1 MKSWSN
7 DKWLGAGA
15 ALLSGAIL
23 ALSRE
28 TGHFGYLA
36 LIGPVP
42 LLIWALRFGKVW
54 NVLGHAFV
62 AGLMAEAGL
71 MLFYGKDLPVVYAIA
86 AFQALMFALTVLFM
100 AGLYRR
106 TTPVAA
112 MLGFAAMT
120 AGSYYLYGLVSPNG
134 SFSAPGYA
142 LVDVLPLLQGAS
154 LGGMSLLSF
163 MAALIP
169 AGLALSLLNRR
180 GYGLH
185 TTWGLPVLLLSGFG
199 VWQMAQPQGETVR
212 VALLSDNRQVARV
225 LRDPASDPE
234 VVGAFAKQIE
244 KVAVQKPVYIVIP
257 EKIVLPGRAFQGLS
271 DRMGAGIVA
280 GVDAPQGGG
289 GRLNL
294 ATLTQPKSA
303 PLTYSKQRMV
313 PGLEAEYVPGNAP
326 LITGR
331 IGIAICK
338 DMDFPEVLR
347 PYGQKDVKL
356 MLVPAWDFVADAR
369 LHSRMA
375 IVRGVENGFA
385 VARSA
390 SQGLMTLSDAHGR
403 IMAEQPAVNG
413 PALLVDDL
421 PTGRGHTLYSRIG
434 DVFAQAML
442 ALWLGLL
449 ALLVWRHRK

>member
-1 MKSWSN
+1 MKWWSN

-15 ALLSGAIL
+15 AVLSGAIL

-28 TGHFGYLA
+28 TGYFGYLA

-42 LLIWALRFGKVW
+42 LLMWALRFGKVW
-54 NVLGHAFV
+54 NVPGHAFV

-71 MLFYGKDLPVVYAIA
+71 MLFYGKDLPAVYAIA
-86 AFQALMFALTVLFM
+86 VFQALMFALTVLFM
-100 AGLYRR
+100 VGLYRR
-106 TTPVAA
+106 KAPVAA
-112 MLGFAAMT
+112 LFGFAAMT

-134 SFSAPGYA
+134 SFSSPGYA

-180 GYGLH
+180 GYALH
-185 TTWGLPVLLLSGFG
+185 AAWGLPVLALSGFG

-244 KVAVQKPVYIVIP
+244 KVTAQNPAYIVMP
-257 EKIVLPGRAFQGLS
+257 EKIVLPGPAFQALS
-271 DRMGAGIVA
+271 DRTGAGIVA
-280 GVDAPQGGG
+280 GVDAPEGGH
-289 GRLNL
+289 RLNL
-294 ATLTQPKSA
+294 ATLTQPKTA

-313 PGLEAEYVPGNAP
+313 PGLEAEYMPGHTP
-326 LITGR
+326 LVTGR
-331 IGIAICK
+331 IGIVICK

-347 PYGQKDVKL
+347 PYGQKAVKL

-403 IMAEQPAVNG
+403 IIAETPAVNG
-413 PALLVDDL
+413 PALLVGDL
-421 PTGRGHTLYSRIG
+421 PAGRGHTLYSRIG

-449 ALLVWRHRK
+449 GLLVWRPLEK

>member
-42 LLIWALRFGKVW
+42 LLMWALQFGKAW

-62 AGLMAEAGL
+62 TGLMAEAGL

-86 AFQALMFALTVLFM
+86 VFQALAFALTVLFM
-100 AGLYRR
+100 VGLYRR
-106 TTPVAA
+106 HGPVTA
-112 MLGFAAMT
+112 LFGFAAIT

-180 GYGLH
+180 RYALH
-185 TTWGLPVLLLSGFG
+185 AAWGLPVLALSGFG
-199 VWQMAQPQGETVR
+199 FWQMAQPQGEAVR

-234 VVGAFAKQIE
+234 VVGVFAKQIE
-244 KVAVQKPVYIVIP
+244 KVTAQKPAYVVIP
-257 EKIVLPGRAFQGLS
+257 EKIVLSGPAFQTLS
-271 DRMGAGIVA
+271 DRMGVGIVA
-280 GVDAPQGGG
+280 GIDAPQGNR
-289 GRLNL
+289 RLNL
-294 ATLTQPKSA
+294 ATLTQPNTA

-326 LITGR
+326 LVTGR

-338 DMDFPEVLR
+338 DMDFPEVIR
-347 PYGQKDVKL
+347 PYGQRNVKL

-375 IVRGVENGFA
+375 VVRGVENGFA

-403 IMAEQPAVNG
+403 IVAEKATVNG
-413 PALLVDDL
+413 PAMLVADL
-421 PTGRGHTLYSRIG
+421 PAGQGHALYSRIG
-434 DVFAQAML
+434 DVFAQAMV
-442 ALWLGLL
+442 AVWLGLL
-449 ALLVWRHRK
+449 VRWSKGIGR